1 MNREINMNKSGFI
14 EKLQQETNYSE
25 EQCILINDVLES
37 HFIFRKKNK
46 PKVVADL
53 VEKLAV
59 DEAEADRVYELCMTI
74 IRAEKKAALKHPFGS
89 LKSKE
94 K

>member
-1 MNREINMNKSGFI
+1 MDKSGFI
-14 EKLQQETNYSE
+14 EKLQQETEYTQ

-59 DEAEADRVYELCMTI
+59 EESEADRVYELCMGI
-74 IRAEKKAALKHPFGS
+74 IKTEKKSALKHPLGAR
-89 LKSKE
+89 KPKE
-94 K
+94 

>member
-1 MNREINMNKSGFI
+1 MNKTGFI
-14 EKLQQETNYSE
+14 EKLQQETEYSQ

-46 PKVVADL
+46 TKVVADL

-59 DEAEADRVYELCMTI
+59 DEAEADRVYELCMGI
-74 IRAEKKAALKHPFGS
+74 IRAEKKSALKHPFGER
-89 LKSKE
+89 KPKE
-94 K
+94 EK

>member
-1 MNREINMNKSGFI
+1 MNKSGFI
-14 EKLQQETNYSE
+14 EKLQQETNYTQ

-46 PKVVADL
+46 PKAVADL

-59 DEAEADRVYELCMTI
+59 EEEEADRVYELCLSI
-74 IRAEKKAALKHPFGS
+74 IRAEKKATLKHPFGS
-89 LKSKE
+89 RKPKE

>member
-1 MNREINMNKSGFI
+1 MNKAGFI
-14 EKLQQETNYSE
+14 EKLQHETQYSQ

-46 PKVVADL
+46 IKVVAEL
-53 VEKLAV
+53 MEKLAV
-59 DEAEADRVYELCMTI
+59 EEEEADRVYELCMSI

-89 LKSKE
+89 RKPKD
-94 K
+94 

>member
-1 MNREINMNKSGFI
+1 MNKSGFI

-59 DEAEADRVYELCMTI
+59 EEAEADRVYELCMTI
-74 IRAEKKAALKHPFGS
+74 IRAEKKAALKHPLGDRN
-89 LKSKE
+89 KK
-94 K
+94 KQ